1 MCVCKCVNKYVCV
14 CVCMC
19 VCTCVY
25 AHVCVCVQYII
36 VTYGLVYYKIVMC
49 TIPTILMHTTPQ
61 WQCTHNYFVNCHL
74 QKATSVHSPPPPPPP
89 PGLQWSDEEFKPVKI
104 AFTANISCSIST
116 IIDSLEKP
124 QVGPADHQLL
134 ENPNDSVIYLKTSNL
149 RSPEIGTQTTDL
161 PVMLSPSI

>member
-1 MCVCKCVNKYVCV
+1 MVRNISYCNHSRKKCRDDRPTIELECCEHVSVCVCVCVHMCVCKCVNKYVCVFVCMCVCKCVNKYVCV

-36 VTYGLVYYKIVMC
+36 VAYGLVYYKILMC

-74 QKATSVHSPPPPPPP
+74 QKATSVHSPPDYS
-89 PGLQWSDEEFKPVKI
+89 GAMK
-104 AFTANISCSIST
+104 N
-116 IIDSLEKP
+116 
-124 QVGPADHQLL
+124 
-134 ENPNDSVIYLKTSNL
+134 SNL
-149 RSPEIGTQTTDL
+149 
-161 PVMLSPSI
+161 